1 MTMKGIDI
9 SAYQR
14 NVDFNKVKAS
24 GIDFAIIRAGYG
36 SIPEQMD
43 KCFMSHVKGAKA
55 AGLHVGAYWFV
66 YAENEKEASKNA
78 RAFIEVLSKVK
89 GLIDFPVAIDFE
101 GDSTAYMR
109 RMGVK
114 PNKRL
119 NTNICKII
127 AQELQAAGYK
137 VIMYL
142 NPDYIHNHVNY
153 NELKGYD
160 LWLAQYSSSHSIK
173 CDIWQHTS
181 IGSVPGINGNVD
193 MNIAYKDYTNA
204 GNAAGTAQNGNSSD
218 ATGQQSATGS
228 GKLTLN
234 TFDYMRYANDYPDV
248 KRAFGYDKA
257 ALWRHYQMFGIK
269 EKRKAYALTID
280 TFNHIRYADDYS
292 DVKKAFGYDKAALWR
307 HYQTFGGKEGRR
319 AYTK

>member
-36 SIPEQMD
+36 SIPGQMD
-43 KCFMSHVKGAKA
+43 KCFLSHVKGAKA

-66 YAENEKEASKNA
+66 YAENEKEARKNA

-89 GLIDFPVAIDFE
+89 GLINFPVAIDFE

-109 RMGVK
+109 RMGVRPTK
-114 PNKRL
+114 AL
-119 NTNICKII
+119 NTTICKII

-137 VIMYL
+137 VMMYL
-142 NPDYIHNHVNY
+142 NPDYIHNYVNY
-153 NELKGYD
+153 TELKGYD

-181 IGSVPGINGNVD
+181 TGSVPGIKGNVD
-193 MNIAYKDYTNA
+193 MNIAYKDYMMTDKDSVA
-204 GNAAGTAQNGNSSD
+204 
-218 ATGQQSATGS
+218 GQQSIPNGS
-228 GKLTLN
+228 TLTYD
-234 TFDYMRYANDYPDV
+234 TFDHTRYANDYPDV
-248 KRAFGYDKA
+248 KKAFGLNKM
-257 ALWRHYQMFGIK
+257 ALWRHYEQFGIK
-269 EKRKAYALTID
+269 EKRKAYPILCFD
-280 TFNHIRYADDYS
+280 TFDHTRYANDYP
-292 DVKKAFGYDKAALWR
+292 DVKAAFGYNKHKLWQ
-307 HYQTFGGKEGRR
+307 HYQMFGAREKRK
-319 AYTK
+319 AYTTL

>member
-24 GIDFAIIRAGYG
+24 GIDFVIIRAGYG
-36 SIPEQMD
+36 SIAGQMD
-43 KCFMSHVKGAKA
+43 KCFLSHAKGAKA

-101 GDSTAYMR
+101 GDSTSYMR
-109 RMGVK
+109 RMGVR
-114 PNKRL
+114 PTRAL
-119 NTNICKII
+119 NTTICKII

-137 VIMYL
+137 VMMYL
-142 NPDYIHNHVNY
+142 NPDYIRNHVNY
-153 NELKGYD
+153 DELKGYD

-181 IGSVPGINGNVD
+181 TGSVPGIKGNVD
-193 MNIAYKDYTNA
+193 MNICYKDYVSGSETTGNGSTN
-204 GNAAGTAQNGNSSD
+204 
-218 ATGQQSATGS
+218 GQQSISNGNT
-228 GKLTLN
+228 LTYD
-234 TFDYMRYANDYPDV
+234 TFDHTRYANDYADLKKAFGYNKQSLWEHYQQFGIKERRKAYPILRLDTFDHTRYANDYPDV
-248 KRAFGYDKA
+248 KAVFGYNKHK
-257 ALWRHYQMFGIK
+257 LWQHYQMFGIK
-269 EKRKAYALTID
+269 EKRKAYTL
-280 TFNHIRYADDYS
+280 
-292 DVKKAFGYDKAALWR
+292 
-307 HYQTFGGKEGRR
+307 
-319 AYTK
+319 

>member
-1 MTMKGIDI
+1 MAMKGIDI

-36 SIPEQMD
+36 SIAGQMD
-43 KCFMSHVKGAKA
+43 KCFLSHVKGAKA

-66 YAENEKEASKNA
+66 YAENKKEARNNA
-78 RAFIEVLSKVK
+78 RAFIEVLSKVR

-101 GDSTAYMR
+101 GDSTTYMR
-109 RMGVK
+109 RMGVSPTK
-114 PNKRL
+114 AL
-119 NTNICKII
+119 NTAICKII
-127 AQELQAAGYK
+127 AQEVQAAGYK
-137 VIMYL
+137 AIMYL

-153 NELKGYD
+153 DELKEYD
-160 LWLAQYSSSHSIK
+160 LWLAQYSSSPSIK
-173 CDIWQHTS
+173 CDMWQHTS
-181 IGSVPGINGNVD
+181 RGSVPGIRGNVD
-193 MNIAYKDYTNA
+193 MNIAYKDYFAEN
-204 GNAAGTAQNGNSSD
+204 AQNGNST
-218 ATGQQSATGS
+218 ATGQQSAPNS
-228 GKLTLN
+228 GTLTLN
-234 TFDYMRYANDYPDV
+234 IFDYMRYANDYPDV
-248 KRAFGYDKA
+248 KLAFGYDKA

-307 HYQTFGGKEGRR
+307 HYQIFGGKEGRR
-319 AYTK
+319 AYAK